1 MLCNIHNLIYVDE
14 QTDFTALQDIPAMQ
28 RRRLSALAKMV
39 LHTAKA
45 TLQDTSVDYIVWS
58 SCYGDEKT
66 TFNIMHDIANG
77 DTPSPTQFSTSV
89 HNAISGLY
97 SILFQDDTP
106 ATSLSSAMH
115 QSWQDAI
122 LEAYTYLKQNQQ
134 KKALIVYYD
143 APLPEIY
150 TLSDEL
156 HHAISI
162 DKMYAI
168 GAILSLDFAQDCAN
182 LSMYPQDGVQESY
195 LPQAQVFYD
204 FWYSKQSK
212 LSSSTWVFE
221 KCSD

>member
-66 TFNIMHDIANG
+66 TFNIMQDIANG

-115 QSWQDAI
+115 QGWQDAI

-162 DKMYAI
+162 DKMYVI

-182 LSMYPQDGVQESY
+182 LSMYPQNGVQESY